1 MPTYDY
7 KCISCEHVFE
17 IFHAMEDTSSI
28 SCVECSKPSQKMIGA
43 GLGVIYKGSGFYTTD
58 YNRSQDY
65 KEATKK
71 EKGE

>member
-1 MPTYDY
+1 
-7 KCISCEHVFE
+7 
-17 IFHAMEDTSSI
+17 MEDTSSI